1 MAVNGR
7 EDSGYA
13 AKMHPDVWNEAEK
26 ALNDVDFPAGKD
38 NLVAHAAHRTDREEV
53 VRLLR
58 ALPPGTYEN
67 IGEVRRSV
75 RIDPAAAE
83 GQTASQKVD
92 QIRSHHSRQIAEH
105 LRDTD
110 QPVQRRRGGV

>member
-1 MAVNGR
+1 VNGSG
-7 EDSGYA
+7 DSGYA
-13 AKMHPDVWNEAEK
+13 REMHPDVWNETEK

-38 NLVAHAAHRTDREEV
+38 DLVAHAAHRTDHEEV

-58 ALPPGTYEN
+58 ALPPGTYDN
-67 IGEVRRSV
+67 LVQVRRSV

-92 QIRSHHSRQIAEH
+92 QTRSHHSRQIAEH
-105 LRDTD
+105 LRDRD
-110 QPVQRRRGGV
+110 QPVRRRRGGV